1 MSNYVHLNSTKSCL
15 FAWSINHET
24 QCMIIFTRADSAL
37 MSVGDESIIFG
48 QISILLIRFFGPMFN
63 TGLMFIESF

>member
-1 MSNYVHLNSTKSCL
+1 MSNYEHLNSTKACL

-24 QCMIIFTRADSAL
+24 QYMIVFTLADTVL

-48 QISILLIRFFGPMFN
+48 QSL
-63 TGLMFIESF
+63 